1 MKQFFKSGHTSPVY
15 RPRYTHAK
23 VIFHALSGG
32 KEVGISKQCFTV
44 SKHFDAAERG
54 V

>member
-1 MKQFFKSGHTSPVY
+1 MATLVRSTGPDILMPKLL
-15 RPRYTHAK
+15 
-23 VIFHALSGG
+23 FHALSGG